1 MLHYSNSVRPESAA
15 SPPKEGEERG
25 PQEGHKKRKRGER
38 GEKGQGAV
46 LWVRGAQRDESSQ
59 AGQTIKRQ
67 PDKQGQPPPAQE
79 TTGGGEG
86 TWERGG
92 GKPNFLLHGFVP
104 LTFVPTA
111 LVAAGI

>member
-1 MLHYSNSVRPESAA
+1 M
-15 SPPKEGEERG
+15 
-25 PQEGHKKRKRGER
+25 
-38 GEKGQGAV
+38 

-59 AGQTIKRQ
+59 AGQTITRQ

-104 LTFVPTA
+104 VTFVPTA